1 MSSETRSAGPV
12 IALCGGIGGAKLAL
26 GLSRYLAP
34 DRLTVVV
41 NTGDDFEHLGLHISP
56 DLDTVLYTLS
66 GRNNP
71 DTGWGRAG
79 ETWNFMAALEELG
92 GETWFKLGDKDL
104 ALHVERTRRLRA
116 GEPLSR
122 ITADFAER
130 FGLNARILPMS
141 EDPLRTVVHTADGPL
156 PFQHYFVRE
165 RCAPVV
171 TGFGFDGAE
180 TARLQPEAA
189 QAVADPSLRAVVICP
204 SNPYLSIDPIL
215 AVPGLRAALT
225 ACPAPVVAISPLVS
239 GRAIKGPTAKIMG
252 ELGIAA
258 TPQSVS
264 AHYAGLLDG
273 FVLDAEDAETAESFG
288 LPTLTAQTIMRT
300 LEDRERL
307 AQAILEFARDLAAH
321 KNQRRSSS

>member
-1 MSSETRSAGPV
+1 MSSETRSAGPLV
-12 IALCGGIGGAKLAL
+12 ALCGGIGGAKLAL
-26 GLSRYLAP
+26 GLYRSLEP
-34 DRLTVVV
+34 GRLTVVV

-66 GRNNP
+66 GLNNP

-79 ETWNFMAALEELG
+79 ETWNFMAALEKLG
-92 GETWFKLGDKDL
+92 GETWFQVGDKDL

-122 ITADFAER
+122 ITADFADR
-130 FGLNARILPMS
+130 FGLEARILPMS
-141 EDPLRTVVHTADGPL
+141 EDPLRTVVHTRDGPL
-156 PFQHYFVRE
+156 PFQHYFVRA
-165 RCAPVV
+165 RCEPAV
-171 TGFGFDGAE
+171 TGMGFEGAE
-180 TARLQPEAA
+180 SARPQPNVV
-189 QAVADPSLRAVVICP
+189 QALADPALQAVVICP

-215 AVPGLRAALT
+215 AVPGLRAALAT
-225 ACPAPVVAISPLVS
+225 CPAPVIAVSPLVG

-258 TPQSVS
+258 TPRSIR
-264 AHYAGLLDG
+264 AHYVGLLDG
-273 FVLDAEDAETAESFG
+273 FVLDVEDARIAGPFD

-307 AQAILEFARDLAAH
+307 AQAILDFARDLAAR
-321 KNQRRSSS
+321 KNQRRASS